1 MKMKGRVWKIDRDV
15 AATDIMPARYDKLG
29 MKRNWPECAQYL
41 LADISPDFAAGVRP
55 GDFLIVDGNLGS
67 GHAHYFGAA
76 VMSCREVQLSGV
88 LARSIN
94 GMFFRSATD
103 LGLKT
108 WAFPDLMSA
117 VSDGDELLLDLAS
130 GEATNATRGATT
142 TLTPIPPLI
151 IDVFACGGTTNWA
164 MNRPDVR
171 ERAAAYARSQ
181 RDLQHAGEPGQEFD
195 GPTES

>member
-1 MKMKGRVWKIDRDV
+1 MKMQGRAWKIDRDV

-29 MKRNWPECAQYL
+29 MKRNWAECARHL
-41 LADISPDFAAGVRP
+41 LEDINSDFAAGVRP

-76 VMSCREVQLSGV
+76 VMSCREVQLSSV

-108 WAFPDLMSA
+108 WAFPNLVSA
-117 VSDGDELLLDLAS
+117 VSDGDELLLDLVS
-130 GEATNATRGATT
+130 GEATNATRGTTT
-142 TLTPIPPLI
+142 TLAPIPPLI
-151 IDVFACGGTTNWA
+151 IDVFEAGGTTNWA
-164 MNRPDVR
+164 MTRPDVR
-171 ERAAAYARSQ
+171 ERAAAYARGQ
-181 RDLQHAGEPGQEFD
+181 RDLQQVGEPGHEFD
-195 GPTES
+195 GSTEA

>member
-1 MKMKGRVWKIDRDV
+1 MKMQGRAWKIDRDV

-29 MKRNWPECAQYL
+29 MKRNWVECAQHL
-41 LADISPDFAAGVRP
+41 LEDINSDFAAGVRP

-108 WAFPDLMSA
+108 WAFPNLMSA
-117 VSDGDELLLDLAS
+117 VNDGDQLLLDLAS
-130 GEATNATRGATT
+130 GEATNATTGSVT

-151 IDVFACGGTTNWA
+151 LDVFAAGGTTNWA
-164 MNRPDVR
+164 MTRPDVR
-171 ERAAAYARSQ
+171 ERAATYARSQ
-181 RDLQHAGEPGQEFD
+181 RDLQQVGEAGEEFD
-195 GPTES
+195 GPTEA